1 MCCCHLFCQGVY
13 NPYGGQQ
20 YLQVYGVP
28 GAVNP
33 AMYPYSQL
41 GQSIPGGQGYTAVQG
56 YTMPGHQ
63 IVQFGGPGVNAITT
77 SPIPTLQ
84 VPYPSGKFSF
94 LPAKPAIV
102 RSSNEVNILCLNYSH
117 ASLHVYACN

>member
-1 MCCCHLFCQGVY
+1 MWCCHLFCQGVY
-13 NPYGGQQ
+13 NPYAGQQ
-20 YLQVYGVP
+20 YLQIYGVP
-28 GAVNP
+28 GTVNP

-63 IVQFGGPGVNAITT
+63 IVQFGGPGVSAITT

-84 VPYPSGKFSF
+84 VPYPTGKFSF
-94 LPAKPAIV
+94 LAAIF
-102 RSSNEVNILCLNYSH
+102 RSSNEVNILFLNYSH
-117 ASLHVYACN
+117 ASLRIYACK